1 MITPVALQCERIGM
15 IRPKSSVIPG
25 FRPTT
30 LWKRS
35 DRLEEFQSYFRLK
48 KQSDGN
54 KQIA

>member
-1 MITPVALQCERIGM
+1 M

-25 FRPTT
+25 FRPAT

-35 DRLEEFQSYFRLK
+35 DRLEEFQAAFSCEK
-48 KQSDGN
+48 ASDGN